1 MSCMTWSSKTW
12 TQVNMIVKT
21 WQPPQIWNPA
31 FFFQDLAVPQVLKCY
46 IFLQPHVP
54 KPWQWL
60 LYSRLGFPSLETF
73 RGKAFQHYR
82 PLPRIMSFMTWS
94 SKTWTH
100 LELFFQDLAATVL
113 KSCMFSRLGIP
124 SFEMLFCNSMSP
136 SLDNDCT
143 IQDLAFQLLKPFGP
157 KNFNSISKNYAF
169 SAFVFQDMKTSG
181 NIFKTWQT
189 KFGNLF
195 FKTWYSKFWNV
206 TFFATPCPQ
215 VLTMTALF
223 KTCLAFQVLKL
234 FGAKNFNI
242 RPLPRIMS
250 FMTWSSKTWT
260 QVNMIVKTWQPP
272 QFWNLT
278 FFFQDLAIS
287 HVLNCYFFAT
297 PCPQDLTMIAL
308 FKTWLSKSWNFRV
321 KTFNIRPLPRIMSFM
336 TWSSK
341 TWTHLEIFFKTWQ
354 PQFWNLTFFQ
364 DFEPKFWNVTFL
376 NPMSPSLD
384 NDCTIQDLAFQV
396 LKLFG
401 VKNFNIR
408 PLPWIMSFMTWSSK
422 TWTHLEIC
430 FKTWQPQ
437 LWNLTLFQDL
447 ESQVLKC
454 VFWQFHVLKS
464 WQWLHYSRLG
474 FPTLEGFWAK

>member
-1 MSCMTWSSKTW
+1 MPFMPLSSKTC
-12 TQVNMIVKT
+12 
-21 WQPPQIWNPA
+21 A
-31 FFFQDLAVPQVLKCY
+31 HLE
-46 IFLQPHVP
+46 IF
-54 KPWQWL
+54 
-60 LYSRLGFPSLETF
+60 SRLGRPSSEIF
-73 RGKAFQHYR
+73 
-82 PLPRIMSFMTWS
+82 
-94 SKTWTH
+94 
-100 LELFFQDLAATVL
+100 
-113 KSCMFSRLGIP
+113 FSRLGIP
-124 SFEMLFCNSMSP
+124 SFEMYIFCNTMSP
-136 SLDNDCT
+136 SLDNDCA
-143 IQDLAFQLLKPFGP
+143 IQD
-157 KNFNSISKNYAF
+157 
-169 SAFVFQDMKTSG
+169 
-181 NIFKTWQT
+181 
-189 KFGNLF
+189 
-195 FKTWYSKFWNV
+195 
-206 TFFATPCPQ
+206 
-215 VLTMTALF
+215 
-223 KTCLAFQVLKL
+223 LAFQVLKL

-260 QVNMIVKTWQPP
+260 QVNMIVKTWQPQ

-364 DFEPKFWNVTFL
+364 DFEPKFWNVTFFC

-422 TWTHLEIC
+422 TWTHLEI
-430 FKTWQPQ
+430 FLKTWQPQ
-437 LWNLTLFQDL
+437 FWNLACFQDL

-454 VFWQFHVLKS
+454 FFWQFHVPKS

-474 FPTLEGFWAK
+474 FPTLETFWAK